1 MCYDQGSNAH
11 HCHYSRNNLE
21 RRRLRKGVHNA
32 HQNKQRN
39 EGPSQNCKLPTCK
52 ATSLLQSLH
61 EKAHDRLFIH
71 GWRQLAIAAVAGYE
85 KKEGQKH
92 EACSNHP
99 GEEVAILD
107 LNPDAWHTRGRPTRQ
122 EGVGDRT
129 SHVDGKVEIQE
140 KGCSFL
146 LCVRISW
153 IKLIGSHGANIGLDA
168 AGAQGNQSKCPDQVE
183 GNAIH
188 VGQGSHRTE
197 ISANRIS

>member
-1 MCYDQGSNAH
+1 MPKKRFPHQQQRDTVQAVANVPLWKKGFVVQMCYDQGSNAH

-85 KKEGQKH
+85 KK
-92 EACSNHP
+92 
-99 GEEVAILD
+99 
-107 LNPDAWHTRGRPTRQ
+107 GRPKNMKLAAT
-122 EGVGDRT
+122 
-129 SHVDGKVEIQE
+129 IQA
-140 KGCSFL
+140 K
-146 LCVRISW
+146 
-153 IKLIGSHGANIGLDA
+153 K
-168 AGAQGNQSKCPDQVE
+168 
-183 GNAIH
+183 
-188 VGQGSHRTE
+188 
-197 ISANRIS
+197 